1 MRNPGSNLP
10 GVVLLISLAFSA
22 AEATTLYKWVDQ
34 NGTVH
39 FGDRPQHA
47 NSQGIKLPRHTPARS
62 SSRPSGHD
70 QASSRQRAASNAE
83 NSTPTSAEGK
93 KAEEYYCNQASET
106 YDSYSKAPR
115 LYKTNAEGQREYLS
129 DKEAAALLAETKA
142 KVTEW
147 CT

>member
-1 MRNPGSNLP
+1 M
-10 GVVLLISLAFSA
+10 AF
-22 AEATTLYKWVDQ
+22 T
-34 NGTVH
+34 
-39 FGDRPQHA
+39 
-47 NSQGIKLPRHTPARS
+47 RS
-62 SSRPSGHD
+62 SSCETFD
-70 QASSRQRAASNAE
+70 
-83 NSTPTSAEGK
+83 TPTTGALTAGLLS
-93 KAEEYYCNQASET
+93 NQASEI

>member
-1 MRNPGSNLP
+1 MKELI
-10 GVVLLISLAFSA
+10 VTIALLIGLSCTASA
-22 AEATTLYKWVDQ
+22 EVWKWVDE
-34 NGTVH
+34 NGNVH
-39 FGDRPQHA
+39 YGDRPQNA
-47 NSQGIKLPRHTPARS
+47 SSEGITLARYTPSASASRS
-62 SSRPSGHD
+62 SGQSRMNASPD
-70 QASSRQRAASNAE
+70 TKASSAGNATE
-83 NSTPTSAEGK
+83 SADGK
-93 KAEEYYCNQASET
+93 KAREYYCNQASEI